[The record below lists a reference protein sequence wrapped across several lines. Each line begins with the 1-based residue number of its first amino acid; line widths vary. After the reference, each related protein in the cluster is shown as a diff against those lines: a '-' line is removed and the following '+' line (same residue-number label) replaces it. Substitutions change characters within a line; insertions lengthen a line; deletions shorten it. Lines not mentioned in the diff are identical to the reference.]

1 MKYALIKELK
11 AEHQVSRLCR
21 NFGVS
26 TSGYYDWLDR
36 PKSARQQRDE
46 ELKVQIK
53 QSFFDSHEIY
63 GVPRI
68 HEDLKDQ
75 GEKVG
80 KKRVARLMKEEAL
93 AARSIKAFKKTTVSN
108 PNRPVADN
116 LLQQDFQATAPNQRW
131 VTDITYIRTEEGWLY
146 LAAIMDLY
154 SRAIV
159 GWAMDKQM
167 TVNLVCSALMM
178 GLSRRKVTSGLL
190 LHSDRGVQYT
200 AVDYQQQLTDHGIV
214 CSMSGTGNCYD
225 NAAMES
231 FFHSLK
237 TEWVHH
243 NKYQTREQA
252 KASVFE
258 YIEMFYNRK
267 RRHSYIGQ
275 LAPMQFEE
283 KQAA

>member
-1 MKYALIKELK
+1 VKYALIKELK

>member
-1 MKYALIKELK
+1 MISELK
-11 AEHQVSRLCR
+11 ETHKISRLCQ

-26 TSGYYDWLDR
+26 TSGYYEWLSR
-36 PKSARQQRDE
+36 PKSERQQRDD

-53 QSFFDSHEIY
+53 QSFLDSHGIY
-63 GVPRI
+63 GAPRI
-68 HEDLKDQ
+68 HEDLKEQ
-75 GEKVG
+75 GEKVA
-80 KKRVARLMKEEAL
+80 KKRVARLMKEEEL
-93 AARSIKAFKKTTVSN
+93 VARSIKAFKKTTVTD
-108 PNRPVADN
+108 PVRPVADN
-116 LLQQDFQATAPNQRW
+116 LLQQDFGASAVNQRW
-131 VTDITYIRTEEGWLY
+131 VTDITYIRTDEGWLY

-167 TVNLVCSALMM
+167 TVDLVCKALMM
-178 GLSRRKVTSGLL
+178 GLSGRKVTSGLI

-200 AVDYQQQLTDHGIV
+200 AGDYQQQLDDHGIV

-237 TEWVHH
+237 TEWVYHE
-243 NKYQTREQA
+243 KYKTRDQA

-258 YIEMFYNRK
+258 YIEIFYNRT
-267 RRHSYIGQ
+267 RRHSTIGQ
-275 LAPMQFEE
+275 IAPMQFEQRE
-283 KQAA
+283 AA